1 MTYLNFFENSTDSDR
16 AGKTFR
22 DIIFEV
28 IVASKI
34 YNRFNSWNLYWE
46 NLELEKK
53 IFSSVLVTLK

>member
-16 AGKTFR
+16 AGQTFR

-28 IVASKI
+28 IFASKI
-34 YNRFNSWNLYWE
+34 YNRFNSWNIYWE